1 MGFFSTAR
9 QGRRDDAELGKGLWR
24 RAHDRFNRGLDRY
37 HQVLEGVEDETLY
50 GELIDIANELSALA
64 PRVREICVE
73 AQRRFPSNGLDIPG
87 PLAGVHRALSTA
99 GNSLA
104 MTAEA
109 AAMLRLA
116 VGPVPAGAVSVRRRA
131 ESVLEHVLDAERRLA
146 EAGGGGGIPS
156 IPG

>member
-1 MGFFSTAR
+1 MTLGFFSAAR

-24 RAHDRFNRGLDRY
+24 RAHDRFTRGLDRY

-50 GELIDIANELSALA
+50 GELVDIGDQLSALA
-64 PRVREICVE
+64 PLVRQICVE
-73 AQRRFPSNGLDIPG
+73 AQQRFPSNGLDIPG

-116 VGPVPAGAVSVRRRA
+116 AGPVPAGAASVQRRA
-131 ESVLEHVLDAERRLA
+131 DSVLEHVHDAERRLA
-146 EAGGGGGIPS
+146 EAAGSGPT
-156 IPG
+156 PV